1 MRLKLKLLIACL
13 KMFFRER
20 EAVFWTLF
28 FPIFMIVM
36 FGFVRFDSFGRVETG
51 VVNLAGSQGNEVIQP
66 LRNIE
71 MIRVHEASKESEIKA
86 LEKGE
91 RDLVVVIPAEYN
103 SSQGGKI
110 DAYLN
115 DAKPQEARL
124 GLMLIQ
130 QTLDQHVLERA
141 HAERTVLEAQSVR
154 GRKLTYMDFLIPGVL
169 AMSIMQT
176 GVFSVAFV
184 FVDLKKRGI
193 LRRIRVTPINP
204 NDFIAAHVITRLI
217 VLMMQIVLMV
227 GVGMLFF
234 HLHFTGNVLNLF
246 FVGMLGAIVFLGMGF
261 AVAGISKSEDQVA
274 PLANM
279 LVFPMILLSGIF
291 FSRSNLPGF
300 VYAITNFFPLTYLA
314 DAMRSIAIE
323 GATLQGVIRQMIGLA
338 VWAVVSC
345 VLAVKM
351 FRWE

>member
-1 MRLKLKLLIACL
+1 MRLKLKLLAACT

-20 EAVFWTLF
+20 EAVFWTFF

-36 FGFVRFDSFGRVETG
+36 FGFVRFDSLGRVETG
-51 VVNLAGSQGNEVIQP
+51 LVSSDSNSEAIQTLKKIETIRIHEGS
-66 LRNIE
+66 
-71 MIRVHEASKESEIKA
+71 KDSELQA
-86 LEKGE
+86 LKKGE
-91 RDLVVVIPAEYN
+91 RDLVVVVPQNYERSA
-103 SSQGGKI
+103 GGKI

-130 QTLDQHVLERA
+130 QSLDESVL
-141 HAERTVLEAQSVR
+141 RTVHANRTILEAQSVR
-154 GRKLTYMDFLIPGVL
+154 GRKLTYMDFLIPGVV
-169 AMSIMQT
+169 AMSIMQA
-176 GVFSVAFV
+176 GIFGVAFV

-193 LRRIRVTPINP
+193 LKRIRVTPINP
-204 NDFIAAHVITRLI
+204 NDFIFAYVISRLF
-217 VLMMQIVLMV
+217 VLMIQMALMV
-227 GVGMLFF
+227 GLGIIFF
-234 HLHFTGNVLNLF
+234 HLHFSGNLLYLF
-246 FVGMLGAIVFLGMGF
+246 IVGTLGAVVFLGMGF

-274 PLANM
+274 PLANI
-279 LVFPMILLSGIF
+279 LVFPMMVLSGIF

-323 GATLQGVIRQMIGLA
+323 GSPLHGVFKQMIGLA
-338 VWAVVSC
+338 IWAVVSC
-345 VLAVKM
+345 VIAVKM

>member
-1 MRLKLKLLIACL
+1 MRLKLKLLGACL

-51 VVNLAGSQGNEVIQP
+51 VVNLSGAGNPEIIQP
-66 LRNIE
+66 LKKIE
-71 MIRVHEASKESEIKA
+71 TIRIHEGTKDSELKA
-86 LEKGE
+86 LEKGQ
-91 RDLVVVIPAEYN
+91 RDLVVVIPESYDPVA
-103 SSQGGKI
+103 GARI

-124 GLMLIQ
+124 GAMLIQ
-130 QTLDQHVLERA
+130 QTLDQHVLENA
-141 HAERTVLEAQSVR
+141 HANRTVVEAKSVR
-154 GRKLTYMDFLIPGVL
+154 GRKLTYMDFLVPGVL

-176 GVFSVAFV
+176 GIFSVAFV

-217 VLMMQIVLMV
+217 VLMMQMVLMV
-227 GVGMLFF
+227 GIGMIFF
-234 HLHFTGNVLNLF
+234 DLHFTGNLF
-246 FVGMLGAIVFLGMGF
+246 NVFLVGTLGAVVFLGMGF
-261 AVAGISKSEDQVA
+261 AVAGVSKSEDQVA

-279 LVFPMILLSGIF
+279 IVFPMMLLSGIF

-314 DAMRSIAIE
+314 DAMRSIAID
-323 GATLQGVIRQMIGLA
+323 GSSLHGVIKEIIGLA
-338 VWAVVSC
+338 VWAVFSC
-345 VLAVKM
+345 ILAVKM

>member
-1 MRLKLKLLIACL
+1 MRLKFKLVASSL

-20 EAVFWTLF
+20 EAVFWTFF
-28 FPIFMIVM
+28 FPIFMIVL

-51 VVNLAGSQGNEVIQP
+51 VVHLGGPPNDELIQTLKKIETIRIHEGS
-66 LRNIE
+66 
-71 MIRVHEASKESEIKA
+71 KDSELQSLK
-86 LEKGE
+86 KGE
-91 RDLVVVIPAEYN
+91 RDLVVVIPQDYN
-103 SSQGGKI
+103 RSAGGKV

-130 QTLDQHVLERA
+130 QNLDENVLQSV
-141 HAERTVLEAQSVR
+141 HANRTTLEAQSVR
-154 GRKLTYMDFLIPGVL
+154 GRKLTYMDFLVPGVV

-176 GVFSVAFV
+176 GVFGVAFV

-193 LRRIRVTPINP
+193 LKRIRVTPINP
-204 NDFIAAHVITRLI
+204 NDFIFAYVVTRLF
-217 VLMMQIVLMV
+217 VLMIQMVLMV
-227 GVGMLFF
+227 GIGIVFF
-234 HLHFTGNVLNLF
+234 HLHFTGNLFNLF
-246 FVGMLGAIVFLGMGF
+246 VVGILGAIVFLGLGF
-261 AVAGISKSEDQVA
+261 AVAGVSKSEDQVA

-279 LVFPMILLSGIF
+279 VVFPMMVLSGIF

-314 DAMRSIAIE
+314 DAMRSISIE
-323 GATLQGVIRQMIGLA
+323 GSPLHGVIKQLIGLA
-338 VWAVVSC
+338 VWAVFSC